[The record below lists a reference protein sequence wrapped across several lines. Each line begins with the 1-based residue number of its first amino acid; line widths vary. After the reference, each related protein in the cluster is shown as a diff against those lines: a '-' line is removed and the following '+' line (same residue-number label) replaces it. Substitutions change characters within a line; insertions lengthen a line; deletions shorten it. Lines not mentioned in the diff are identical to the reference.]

1 MRNAVEATTQ
11 MNRLTRPALAS
22 LRDIIAPAGS
32 RFSICA
38 IAVLSGVLA
47 WWADAK
53 AAPADDPLRSI
64 MWTEMKEQFFGNDP
78 VVFDDRVKVSVPGV
92 VENQAQVPV
101 AADARAL
108 PDVKNLVVFADLNPI
123 QHVATLRVGKAEP
136 FIALRM
142 KVEQATPVR
151 AAAQTTDGVWHVG
164 SVFLDAAGGGCSAP
178 AMARKDADWSETIG
192 HAQGRLYRELD
203 GSVRVR
209 FRVRHPMDTGLAR
222 DNTPSYFI
230 EDLDF
235 RSQAGEQLATLEL
248 REPVS
253 EDPTLTVLV
262 RLPLDDAGLTILG
275 RDNQGETYR
284 SMIPAPWRQSAIAA
298 PASEKA
304 R

>member
-1 MRNAVEATTQ
+1 
-11 MNRLTRPALAS
+11 MNRAMKTSLAGLWTWIARKRSLGAAAAL
-22 LRDIIAPAGS
+22 IG
-32 RFSICA
+32 A
-38 IAVLSGVLA
+38 IACSSGA
-47 WWADAK
+47 G
-53 AAPADDPLRSI
+53 AAPADDPLQSI
-64 MWTEMKEQFFGNDP
+64 MWTDMKEQFFGTDP
-78 VVFDDRVKVSVPGV
+78 VVFDDRVKVAVPRV

-101 AADARAL
+101 TADARAL
-108 PDVKNLVVFADLNPI
+108 PDVRKLVVFADLNPI
-123 QHVATLRVGKAEP
+123 QHVATLGIGRAAP

-142 KVEQATPVR
+142 KAEQATPVR
-151 AAAQTTDGVWHVG
+151 AAAQTADGVWHVG

-178 AMARKDADWSETIG
+178 ALARKDADWSQTVG
-192 HAQGRLYRELD
+192 HAQGRLYREVD

-230 EDLDF
+230 EGLEF

-262 RLPLDDAGLTILG
+262 RLPLEDAGLTILG
-275 RDNQGETYR
+275 RDNQGETYS
-284 SMIPAPWRQSAIAA
+284 SMIPASWRQGAVTAPSAGK
-298 PASEKA
+298 E